1 MLVTELEVVD
11 GDIKCDG
18 HEDVIAIVVIAGG
31 AVTKGEGVDILLT
44 LLPVNCNRD
53 VDGSIV

>member
-18 HEDVIAIVVIAGG
+18 HEDVIAFGVIAGG
-31 AVTKGEGVDILLT
+31 AVTEGEGVDILLA